1 MRMKKSVMQGICV
14 LLIMCLLSSGLVYA
28 TDTKET
34 EPDNV
39 IIEQN
44 SQGETEQFH
53 IWGTFADAK
62 LAYGL
67 SLTYGVLSYNAAGGY
82 FLCYCL
88 KTDGTMF
95 YFGCYAL

>member
-1 MRMKKSVMQGICV
+1 MRMKKSVMLGICV
-14 LLIMCLLSSGLVYA
+14 LLIMSLLSSGLVYA

-34 EPDNV
+34 YPDNV
-39 IIEQN
+39 IIEHN
-44 SQGETEQFH
+44 SQEETEHFH
-53 IWGTFADAK
+53 IWGTFAEAQ
-62 LAYGL
+62 LAYGT
-67 SLTYGVLSYNAAGGY
+67 SATYGVLSYNAAGGY